1 MSTDQLTRIVTDKN
15 SPEFAEF
22 VESHGLSLFSELYRQ
37 EDNTT
42 FRQNGLKLLLKF
54 IDHNG
59 VSKFAEN
66 DLKTLYTLIADFMS
80 KPNTSDEQRTGAIRI
95 CKLLGSVVEEEDPSL
110 FNYLDVLIPAIVN
123 CTKYTDEDMEHL
135 SEEAEEESLR
145 DKASGCLT
153 GFAWAKQGT
162 EYINAINLILG
173 RFLDSDTW
181 QVREAA
187 LHCLYVIVEAEKK
200 QAEPLLERVMG
211 CISDENEFVQAAAVS
226 VLSAYPNV
234 ISENAEFVTKLANM
248 FKTSKNPVLLA
259 DIASALSNLI
269 ELHVEALKPF
279 ISDINA
285 KAKQILEENKNL
297 PGMSVGMISACLL
310 STVEAPSSE
319 EEKRKMAAETF
330 PTFALITSDEWGYSE
345 DLRTALFS
353 MLEPILKLIDEKTFE
368 KEIVQ
373 LYKTLVEIVG
383 SMDEES
389 MRNLPLVL
397 SLVSLIVTEFH
408 LTSEQLQSDLVSAML
423 QDQFL
428 ESFKEQIIDC
438 LLAIANGST
447 SKSLL
452 IDRDGVIRK
461 KVAGFAS
468 TNPNDEVLLKHI
480 DKINSK

>member
-1 MSTDQLTRIVTDKN
+1 MSTDQLTRIVTDKE
-15 SPEFAEF
+15 SSEFAEF
-22 VESHGLSLFSELYRQ
+22 VESNGLSLFSELYRQ
-37 EDNTT
+37 DTT

-54 IDHNG
+54 IDRNG
-59 VSKFAEN
+59 VSKFAEH

-80 KPNTSDEQRTGAIRI
+80 KPNTSDEQKTDAIRI
-95 CKLLGSVVEEEDPSL
+95 CKLLASVIEEEDPSL
-110 FNYLDVLIPAIVN
+110 FDYLDILIPAIVN
-123 CTKYTDEDMEHL
+123 CTKYTDEDMDHL
-135 SEEAEEESLR
+135 SEEVEEESLR

-162 EYINAINLILG
+162 EYINAINPILG
-173 RFLDSDTW
+173 RFLDSETW

-226 VLSAYPNV
+226 VLSAYPKV
-234 ISENAEFVTKLANM
+234 TSENAEFVTKLANM
-248 FKTSKNPVLLA
+248 FKTSKNPILSA
-259 DIASALSNLI
+259 DIASALSSLL
-269 ELHVEALKPF
+269 ELNVEALQPF

-285 KAKQILEENKNL
+285 KAKQILVENKNL
-297 PGMSVGMISACLL
+297 PGMSVGMITACLL

-330 PTFALITSDEWGYSE
+330 PTFALITSNEWGYSE

-397 SLVSLIVTEFH
+397 SLVSFIVSEFH
-408 LTSEQLQSDLVSAML
+408 LTSEQLQSNIVSTML

-438 LLAIANGST
+438 LLAIANGSA

-452 IDRDGVIRK
+452 IDRDGAIRE
-461 KVAGFAS
+461 KVGGLAS
-468 TNPNDEVLLKHI
+468 ANSNAELLLGHI